1 MAHLL
6 RVLQETVEWN
16 LPRGKLPPCVE
27 SALIWAENKKVP
39 LHETLV
45 VEETIFQVMDTLMS
59 VYGLKHMYWPGK
71 FSSLQCAFDVF
82 MFSPFPISNVDKYVS
97 ILFLINRTAMPKN
110 VLPCL

>member
-1 MAHLL
+1 MLSILNASLPFLICAGMDYIVAHLL

-27 SALIWAENKKVP
+27 SAVIWAENKKVP

-59 VYGLKHMYWPGK
+59 VYGFKHMYWPGMY
-71 FSSLQCAFDVF
+71 SALQCTCEVF
-82 MFSPFPISNVDKYVS
+82 IFSW
-97 ILFLINRTAMPKN
+97 FLIVIHFIR
-110 VLPCL
+110 